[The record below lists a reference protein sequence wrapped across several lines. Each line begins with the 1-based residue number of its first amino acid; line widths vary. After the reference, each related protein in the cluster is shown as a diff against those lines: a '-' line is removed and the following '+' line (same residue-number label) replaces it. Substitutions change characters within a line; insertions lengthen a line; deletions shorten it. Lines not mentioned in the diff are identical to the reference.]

1 MRLIFY
7 LFVFSQFFN
16 AVTILADKAEKES
29 FGSDL
34 IQWEKVKETK
44 TNESKIIDEI
54 IWKSYN
60 GDESYFQKKNQ
71 EELEVQ
77 NKEKF
82 SNEKIYQSEK
92 NLVEKITEVEPYLPL
107 NNFLDHGKFQTSVR
121 WKSSFEGGVSRG
133 TGQQNPSFIV
143 DYGISD
149 SSLLSIYF
157 AEADDDLYN
166 LVGKQRINYNWQ
178 SIGVSFK
185 KRLIDEDDFNFG
197 SSIVTTLEYWRHSS
211 GSENSKSIYNQRD
224 DSLGKDKFENIVGSL
239 SLPFSKNLNKKINLF
254 IVPGITFLPEE
265 LGEKGIG
272 KNSYG
277 NNFYVGSGL
286 VFGINEDLNLVLSY
300 TTPLGPGNN
309 YFDSEL
315 NFSRKS
321 IYSFGLGWSINPKIA
336 IEGKITNSYGAS
348 PSTGLLTIP
357 SDNLPLY
364 SANIVY
370 KPYEE
375 DTLFLPLNKRDKL
388 ISHGGVI
395 VSNAL
400 IPKSGTKQINI
411 NYDSKGNF
419 FGFYGYSLSNI
430 FQIELLNIGSFKDI
444 NLEGNKNQNLY
455 STYISD
461 NNINYRLGGK
471 LLIFSPKKNDSFW
484 LSLRTTAGRNDESN
498 QGYLFSELIS
508 TFRINDW
515 LMLNLSPKYFFSGVK
530 SFGNLGISSYINLSD
545 DLLIIP
551 EINYSFKND
560 SDYNSSLALRYSFKE
575 GKSVDLYYSNA
586 VGIQD
591 LGQILEDKKH
601 SFGIK
606 LNFLY

>member
-239 SLPFSKNLNKKINLF
+239 SLPFSKNLNKKI
-254 IVPGITFLPEE
+254 
-265 LGEKGIG
+265 
-272 KNSYG
+272 
-277 NNFYVGSGL
+277 
-286 VFGINEDLNLVLSY
+286 
-300 TTPLGPGNN
+300 
-309 YFDSEL
+309 
-315 NFSRKS
+315 
-321 IYSFGLGWSINPKIA
+321 SINP
-336 IEGKITNSYGAS
+336 
-348 PSTGLLTIP
+348 
-357 SDNLPLY
+357 
-364 SANIVY
+364 
-370 KPYEE
+370 
-375 DTLFLPLNKRDKL
+375 LF
-388 ISHGGVI
+388 V
-395 VSNAL
+395 
-400 IPKSGTKQINI
+400 
-411 NYDSKGNF
+411 
-419 FGFYGYSLSNI
+419 
-430 FQIELLNIGSFKDI
+430 E
-444 NLEGNKNQNLY
+444 
-455 STYISD
+455 
-461 NNINYRLGGK
+461 INYRYGIIAKSIELIISIYRKIIALAGFFIVIGK
-471 LLIFSPKKNDSFW
+471 GEI
-484 LSLRTTAGRNDESN
+484 
-498 QGYLFSELIS
+498 YLF
-508 TFRINDW
+508 R
-515 LMLNLSPKYFFSGVK
+515 
-530 SFGNLGISSYINLSD
+530 
-545 DLLIIP
+545 
-551 EINYSFKND
+551 
-560 SDYNSSLALRYSFKE
+560 
-575 GKSVDLYYSNA
+575 
-586 VGIQD
+586 
-591 LGQILEDKKH
+591 
-601 SFGIK
+601 
-606 LNFLY
+606 